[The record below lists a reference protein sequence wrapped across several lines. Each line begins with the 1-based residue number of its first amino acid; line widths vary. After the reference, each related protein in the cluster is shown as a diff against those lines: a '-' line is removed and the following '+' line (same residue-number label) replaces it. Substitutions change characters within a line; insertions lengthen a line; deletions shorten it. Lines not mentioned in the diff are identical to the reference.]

1 MTGDSDVQ
9 AKLRALFLAFI
20 MVTSVFG
27 ATIAFSGSAV
37 ANQTAVANAAVTE
50 ELTVRA
56 DNPGESITIEF
67 DVATDSTAPDTRTY
81 NVDVSDLSDAGVSG
95 FSSLTTGDV
104 TLSSSASGTSFT
116 QSSSQIGSDEISFD
130 YTDDGTDNTETI
142 TVTIGNLAGTPLDT
156 SDVSPGADFTVSVVD
171 DAGSFTAADAS
182 GTINEANI
190 ELSSLDA
197 SPVAPPVGLDERV
210 DLSVDAEYAS
220 DGADVQSSNA
230 EATIT
235 VARPGISDITE
246 TLNNNDL
253 SGGTFD
259 SATGSDS
266 SSSDGITALIE
277 GSHDISIQAG
287 DVTDG
292 VADNDNSIET
302 TDAFDVED
310 LRLEL
315 ETDTG
320 TIAGNDVVTFNNPDE
335 TVSGR
340 ILRTADVDGVPDVL
354 ADDRE
359 VNYEFIAPD
368 TSNDDG
374 ASPASDAV
382 LTSRSTNNGEFSVSD
397 TFTARDTDASR
408 RDRLDGLEYEVE
420 INDRTTSATDTQ
432 VFTTVLDVE
441 FSIDGVDEFDETVQ
455 VSGSVTD
462 GQDNPIEDYRV
473 ALKPYDENNANPVSG
488 SIGTDDTSSTGS
500 FDFTVVLDDS
510 ATGDTQFN
518 STFEADEFG
527 IDSDALVG
535 DQAGS
540 QYGLI
545 FGTHQ
550 VDPAN
555 LAAADGNTNEPFVRY
570 TPQPV
575 DPATANIEVE
585 QEAVRP
591 IGFEDT
597 FTVTLTDDDGDPIV
611 SNGDD
616 DTKITVIGEIATD
629 ASSLDRS
636 AINAGGAGNV
646 SNVIQTSE
654 VDGGSNTAAFTLGV
668 QDGESQ
674 VSFDIEPQ
682 SDLEFIVTSED
693 GTVSTRTND
702 EVLEVPG
709 EAQSGQ
715 PGLFTID
722 TEADFVGTRE
732 FAVGEADPVNILN
745 FDVKDPQT
753 ENFDLGDPS
762 AATGAGD
769 TTSIFEDNGPARV
782 DVLPLADDPDDR
794 IVENPAT
801 GETFRVGFDG
811 NRDFEGITVYRA
823 SFELSDETA
832 ADIEPGTADGD
843 LESITVRGAGI
854 NETIEPT
861 DDGVARGDNFVA
873 VEEGDDLSD
882 GTYNLLI
889 RPVAVEDADDDEIE
903 ITVNVV
909 GEDPVSETVAASGL
923 HASEFR
929 VNGETVDSV
938 EAESLNVTAVLRN
951 EITDDVVNNA
961 RIRVTQKQ
969 QDAAQDPI
977 TTEDLADTDARTSNV
992 NNGEYSFNGIDLGP
1006 RGLDTSGQLGIGDTL
1021 APVTFTGY
1029 QYADTDDDQALNQNE
1044 VNNATVETLEL
1055 EPTDDLVVNY
1065 TEATTPTGE
1074 TVYAGE
1080 NEDGQFTLTRGVEYD
1095 TLTFRLEDQDGPVDL
1110 TNGLGG
1116 ENVPLNA
1123 LTDPAETNQDGALAQ
1138 ITVTVDG
1145 ETVIFNNGDLTF
1157 DETASSPADGVYVID
1172 NIGPDDTGLVER
1184 NGDVFAF
1191 DFESTEGPRT
1201 GPAETQLAN
1210 GTDRGPVEYTLDLET
1225 PDRDQ
1230 TTNTSET
1237 GAFVADDPQTEFDI
1251 IGVAAPDITGEDFD
1265 DLSHDGTDTLN
1276 ESTESIEQGTIDIDR
1291 TYRVN
1296 ATVSA
1301 AHDAS
1306 VALDGTE
1313 TDGVFAAYTANAF
1326 DDPAAFDGASNF
1338 AMVDGV
1344 SDVDTGASAVT
1355 GILSGRVTGAGGPHQ
1370 AADEVEIQNA
1380 DGRFTFDVEVT
1391 APQNTTRLDALERQ
1405 QFVQLFAFHKG
1416 NADAP
1421 GLAHT
1426 TVEPVHERPEVQVHD
1441 QFGADLPRSERTGNQ
1456 LLAIQPVQNDVLV
1469 EVYPADSDDF
1479 VLPNGI
1485 SVRLVGSTA
1494 ESGVSGDTT
1503 FSDRAVLE
1511 RFNDTQSAQ
1520 LSITPTGTGDAVIDG
1535 RVQRAQAFTVL
1546 EGSDTLRPLAFDV
1559 RDSNREFD
1567 VTVTPGSVTA
1577 GQNVTITVNDS
1588 ATNDPV
1594 VDLGEISVTDA
1605 EGNVVVSTAESER
1618 TDDEGTSTVTIPAD
1632 AATGTATI
1640 TIRSAGFAPATVDL
1654 NVNAPD
1660 IPTATVT
1667 FDDKTVPNG
1676 TSTITVESA
1685 EFGGGEYNIVVHQTT
1700 DANGDGEI
1708 QASEIGKKIG
1718 ESEALPNGT
1727 ATDISVDIGKQ
1738 VAGNDN
1744 VSQLTENQ
1752 TLVAMLHTT
1761 NTSDGDNITHTSPI
1775 TRDGTPVFDE
1785 ADVVVSDSGSPLEG
1799 TAGQFDDN
1807 GDGEIT
1813 AAELGDAITQFGQ
1826 EDLSARE
1833 LGEVITQ
1840 FGQS

>member
-67 DVATDSTAPDTRTY
+67 DVATDGTSPDTRTY
-81 NVDVSDLSDAGVSG
+81 NVDVSDLNDAGVSG

-116 QSSSQIGSDEISFD
+116 QTPSQIGSDEISFD
-130 YTDDGTDNTETI
+130 YTDDGNDNTETI

-197 SPVAPPVGLDERV
+197 SPTSPDLEDPV

-220 DGADVQSSNA
+220 DGAVVQSSNA

-235 VARPGISDITE
+235 VARPGISDITT
-246 TLNNNDL
+246 TLDDGDL
-253 SGGTFD
+253 DASTGEFD
-259 SATGSDS
+259 STGGSNNVR
-266 SSSDGITALIE
+266 ALIE

-310 LRLEL
+310 LRLDL

-374 ASPASDAV
+374 ASPAPDAV

-397 TFTARDTDASR
+397 TFTARDTDPSR
-408 RDRLDGLEYEVE
+408 RDRLDGLEYEVQ
-420 INDRTTSATDTQ
+420 IDDTTTTASDTQ
-432 VFTTVLDVE
+432 FFTTVLDVE

-473 ALKPYDENNANPVSG
+473 ALKPYDENNGNPVTG

-518 STFEADEFG
+518 STFEASEFG
-527 IDSDALVG
+527 IDSDDLVG
-535 DQAGS
+535 DQDNN

-550 VDPAN
+550 VAPTN
-555 LAAADGNTNEPFVRY
+555 LDTADGNTNEPFVRY
-570 TPQPV
+570 TAQPV
-575 DPATANIEVE
+575 EPATANIEVE

-611 SNGDD
+611 SNSND
-616 DTKITVIGEIATD
+616 DTQITVIGEIATD
-629 ASSLDRS
+629 PGSLNTPSD
-636 AINAGGAGNV
+636 INADGAGNV
-646 SNVIQTSE
+646 SSVIQTSE

-693 GTVSTRTND
+693 GTVSTTTNA

-709 EAQSGQ
+709 VAQSGQ

-745 FDVKDPQT
+745 FDVEDPQT
-753 ENFDLGDPS
+753 ENFDLDNPSSDPNPS
-762 AATGAGD
+762 D
-769 TTSIFEDNGPARV
+769 TTSIFDDDGPARV

-832 ADIEPGTADGD
+832 AAIEPGTADGD

-961 RIRVTQKQ
+961 RIRVTQQQ
-969 QDAAQDPI
+969 QDAPQDPV

-1123 LTDPAETNQDGALAQ
+1123 LTEPGQTNQPGALAQ

-1145 ETVIFNNGDLTF
+1145 ETVIFNGGDLTF

-1172 NIGPDDTGLVER
+1172 NIGTDDTGLVES

-1191 DFESTEGPRT
+1191 DFESDVGSRT
-1201 GPAETQLAN
+1201 GDAETQLAN

-1230 TTNTSET
+1230 ATNTSET

-1276 ESTESIEQGTIDIDR
+1276 ESTENIEQGTIDIDR

-1326 DDPAAFDGASNF
+1326 NDPDAFSGGSNF

-1355 GILSGRVTGAGGPHQ
+1355 GILNGRTAAGSPLGADPHDT
-1370 AADEVEIQNA
+1370 ADEVEIQNA

-1416 NADAP
+1416 NADAE

-1479 VLPNGI
+1479 VLPDGI
-1485 SVRLVGSTA
+1485 SVALSGSTA
-1494 ESGVSGDTT
+1494 ESGVSGSTT

-1535 RVQRAQAFTVL
+1535 QVQGAQAFTVL
-1546 EGSDTLRPLAFDV
+1546 EGSDTLRPLVFDV

-1632 AATGTATI
+1632 AATGTGTI

-1718 ESEALPNGT
+1718 ESDALPNGT
-1727 ATDISVDIGKQ
+1727 ATNISVDIGKE
-1738 VAGNDN
+1738 VADNDN
-1744 VSQLTENQ
+1744 VSQLTESQ

-1785 ADVVVSDSGSPLEG
+1785 ADIVVSDSGSPLEG

-1807 GDGEIT
+1807 GDGDIT

-1826 EDLSARE
+1826 ENLTAAE
-1833 LGEVITQ
+1833 LGEVITA